1 LNKSIIDL
9 PIAQKVDV
17 GKLADGKTVLE
28 VLYKL
33 YNVVKCDF
41 NNDYDCDL
49 SDNADDNCPNA
60 YNPSQIDTDRD

>member
-1 LNKSIIDL
+1 L
-9 PIAQKVDV
+9 PIAQKIDV
-17 GKLADGKTVLE
+17 GKLVDGQTVLN

-49 SDNADDNCPNA
+49 SDNAKDNCPNA
-60 YNPSQIDTDRD
+60 YNPTQTDTDKD